1 MYKTVFLDR
10 DGTINE
16 EVRYLHKAEDFKLLP
31 GVAKAIRLWNENGFR
46 VVVVTNQA
54 GVARGYYREEDVI
67 RLHRHMEQ
75 LLAGMGARIDGCYY
89 CPHHPEHGIGSYK
102 VKCRCRKPGT
112 GMFEHA
118 DAVFPVAKAHSYMVG
133 DKWLDTQAGAN
144 FGLKTV
150 LVGTGYGREL
160 YEERKRK
167 EDKENKEAQEDQAA
181 EVMDY
186 FAETLYDAAIWI
198 LRQENLRLP
207 AGGGNEFQA

>member
-31 GVAKAIRLWNENGFR
+31 RVAEAIRLWNEKGFR

-54 GVARGYYREEDVI
+54 GVARGYYQEEDVI
-67 RLHRHMEQ
+67 RLHQYMEQ
-75 LLAGMGARIDGCYY
+75 LLAGMGAHIDGCYY
-89 CPHHPEHGIGSYK
+89 CPHHPEHGIGPYK
-102 VKCRCRKPGT
+102 VNCRCRKPGT
-112 GMFEHA
+112 GMFERA
-118 DAVFPVAKAHSYMVG
+118 DAAFPVDKAHSYMIG

-167 EDKENKEAQEDQAA
+167 EDKESKEDKENKEDQEEQAT

-186 FAETLYDAAIWI
+186 FAETLYDAALWI
-198 LRQENLRLP
+198 LRQENLMLP
-207 AGGGNEFQA
+207 